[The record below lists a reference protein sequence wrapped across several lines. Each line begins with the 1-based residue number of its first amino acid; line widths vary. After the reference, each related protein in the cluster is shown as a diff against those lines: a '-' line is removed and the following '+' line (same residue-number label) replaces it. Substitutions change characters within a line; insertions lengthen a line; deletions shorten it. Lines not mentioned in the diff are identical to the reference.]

1 MKEYLEALA
10 AVSVGF
16 YLLGELTGAKG
27 AGRTARFVMGTVY
40 VAAVLFLPVRL
51 LGGAR

>member
-27 AGRTARFVMGTVY
+27 GAGPRA
-40 VAAVLFLPVRL
+40 L
-51 LGGAR
+51 